1 MEKFEK
7 MAADAGLH
15 YQSYPKTRLINV
27 TDKFEVIQSFYT
39 TTGTA
44 VFRDSNNKYKQQR
57 KTVRD
62 MDYAEFIRLCSN
74 PDEILDNYLLK
85 EE

>member
-1 MEKFEK
+1 MEEFEK

-39 TTGTA
+39 TTGTV
-44 VFRDSNNKYKQQR
+44 VFRDSNNKYKQ
-57 KTVRD
+57 
-62 MDYAEFIRLCSN
+62 
-74 PDEILDNYLLK
+74 
-85 EE
+85 